1 MYIYTFIYGFMIR
14 CFVELFFSLITY
26 STNLH
31 QQKHLPLF
39 FYIFLFM
46 LQLIPQSRY
55 DIYVFSLDLNTM
67 LSGFIMYSIHIW
79 WLFNNHIHF
88 PHFLKAALGCFV
100 FFNSSGCENI
110 CVCCNIMY
118 HIFWCYLCDGIKKR
132 SKSMI
137 IKKGSNVWWKC

>member
-1 MYIYTFIYGFMIR
+1 MYVYGFMIR
-14 CFVELFFSLITY
+14 CFVELFFPHHTYFPQY
-26 STNLH
+26 STK
-31 QQKHLPLF
+31 QKHLPLLF
-39 FYIFLFM
+39 FLLRIFLFM

-88 PHFLKAALGCFV
+88 SHFLKAALGV
-100 FFNSSGCENI
+100 FCVFQQQPRGCENI

-118 HIFWCYLCDGIKKR
+118 HIFDVICV
-132 SKSMI
+132 ME
-137 IKKGSNVWWKC
+137 